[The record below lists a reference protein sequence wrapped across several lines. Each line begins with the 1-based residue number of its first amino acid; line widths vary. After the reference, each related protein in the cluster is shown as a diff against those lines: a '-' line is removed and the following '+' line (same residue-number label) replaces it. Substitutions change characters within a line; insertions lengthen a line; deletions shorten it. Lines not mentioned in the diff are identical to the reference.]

1 MKALQHKT
9 NVVMPTDDI
18 LFKLPILII
27 PSHLQNKVKL
37 LHCQQ
42 KFGHSGLNCDVDLN
56 SFIHLIDFI
65 LS

>member
-27 PSHLQNKVKL
+27 PSHLQNKVKQ

-42 KFGHSGLNCDVDLN
+42 NIDEYN
-56 SFIHLIDFI
+56 SKQQNISVKEQIFVP
-65 LS
+65 